1 VIISTNQIKL
11 PGYVIISTN
20 QIKLPGVSVK
30 FHTFNFYLRRYKIGV
45 DIKLINEILFNLQ
58 KSTSLGQL
66 VIKFRKI
73 KRKKR
78 LHSSKVRERTTWIS
92 TSEHL
97 FNLKVSF
104 YI

>member
-1 VIISTNQIKL
+1 MENPIYAHLCQVF
-11 PGYVIISTN
+11 
-20 QIKLPGVSVK
+20 VK

-78 LHSSKVRERTTWIS
+78 LHSSKVRERMADS
-92 TSEHL
+92 ARSHD
-97 FNLKVSF
+97 FNTQPGSL
-104 YI
+104 I

>member
-1 VIISTNQIKL
+1 MENPIYAHLCQ
-11 PGYVIISTN
+11 
-20 QIKLPGVSVK
+20 VSVK

-73 KRKKR
+73 KRKNVFTLQKSEKEW
-78 LHSSKVRERTTWIS
+78 LIVRGHMTS
-92 TSEHL
+92 TPNREA
-97 FNLKVSF
+97 
-104 YI
+104 